1 MWVYSNKQ
9 NVWVNLDKAVR
20 ISKDGNGGYLVTSI
34 DGKSISIDND
44 TYEKALKWIDPDWW
58 EKHPNGN
65 EKFDIPK
72 VLKAIAK
79 ATGAKFNDKKK
90 EEEEEDN

>member
-9 NVWVNLDKAVR
+9 NAWVNLDKAVR

-34 DGKSISIDND
+34 DGKSISIDKE
-44 TYEKALKWIDPDWW
+44 TYEKALKYIDPDWW
-58 EKHPNGN
+58 EKHRNRN
-65 EKFDIPK
+65 EQFDIPK

-79 ATGAKFNDKKK
+79 ATGAKFNEKK
-90 EEEEEDN
+90 EEEEED